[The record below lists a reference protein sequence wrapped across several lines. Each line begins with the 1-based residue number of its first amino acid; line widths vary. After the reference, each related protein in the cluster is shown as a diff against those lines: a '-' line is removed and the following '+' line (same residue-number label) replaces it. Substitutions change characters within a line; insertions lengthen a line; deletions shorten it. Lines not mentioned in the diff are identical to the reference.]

1 MRYIGVRSSNGQLL
15 LLLGTVRTCVHV
27 QIVVIACVGFIPIRI
42 RAAFAKMMKMKK
54 DRSCIHMALNAP
66 DLFESLHSEFV
77 SLLCKQL

>member
-1 MRYIGVRSSNGQLL
+1 MRYIGVRSSSVQLL

-54 DRSCIHMALNAP
+54 DRSCIHMALNV
-66 DLFESLHSEFV
+66 FESLHSEFV